1 MILFQLGQTIK
12 DENGSGSVVVITSGQ
27 ESQMSYKE
35 KVAFEVFLPLD
46 QKQVHTYYLT
56 NASREYNCILP
67 CFLKNVRL
75 EPQVFFP

>member
-1 MILFQLGQTIK
+1 M
-12 DENGSGSVVVITSGQ
+12 VVITSGQ

-56 NASREYNCILP
+56 NNASREYNCILP

>member
-1 MILFQLGQTIK
+1 M
-12 DENGSGSVVVITSGQ
+12 VVITSGQ

-56 NASREYNCILP
+56 NTFRDILP
-67 CFLKNVRL
+67 CFLKNVRS